1 MIQNCG
7 KSSIGL
13 IAVLIAI
20 VLSGM
25 FTSCAHRPL
34 EDPYNGHYIRIY
46 IFFKC
51 ILQHHYHK

>member
-13 IAVLIAI
+13 ISVLIAI

-46 IFFKC
+46 IDEQIKNVT
-51 ILQHHYHK
+51 